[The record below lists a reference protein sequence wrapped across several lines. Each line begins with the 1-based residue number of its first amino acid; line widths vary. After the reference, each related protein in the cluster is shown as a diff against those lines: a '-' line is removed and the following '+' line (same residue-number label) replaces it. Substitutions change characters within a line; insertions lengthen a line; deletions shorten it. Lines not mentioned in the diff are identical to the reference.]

1 MLTKKCVVLFSG
13 NGSNLENLLNKKALL
28 ESKLEYIAAFTN
40 NVKAGGIDICKKFNV
55 NLSVSSTDNIN
66 LDLNGFLSRHNPDLI
81 ILAGYM
87 KILPTNIVK
96 EYHGKIINIH
106 PSLLPKYPGLNTHK
120 KVLENDDTEHG
131 ATIHFVTDK
140 LDEGPII
147 LQGIFKIKNKTTIQ
161 ELETFTHNVEYEIY
175 PIVVKW
181 FAEDYIKMKNDKV
194 FFQGKPVQVP
204 IIYLMKF

>member
-66 LDLNGFLSRHNPDLI
+66 LDLNDFLSRHNPDLI

-194 FFQGKPVQVP
+194 FFQGKPVQGT